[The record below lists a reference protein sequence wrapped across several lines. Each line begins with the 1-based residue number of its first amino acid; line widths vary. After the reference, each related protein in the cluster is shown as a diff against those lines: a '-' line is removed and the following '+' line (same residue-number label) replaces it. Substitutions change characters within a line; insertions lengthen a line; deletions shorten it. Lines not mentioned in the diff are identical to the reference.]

1 MQIFLVALAVGLIAT
16 FGVGAVG
23 GFGAGFVAFLIWIGA
38 VLVLGWVLSAVATR
52 QVTLGTSASVGLVM
66 ETILDEFGTFGWK
79 RVDGRGALNFKPR
92 GFGMSAATLKKPV
105 VSIDVERVDDGITQ
119 VDIWMSQ
126 WSTQGGI
133 VGFCDRVVTK
143 VWLLQRRVV
152 QLEADMRSDA
162 Q

>member
-1 MQIFLVALAVGLIAT
+1 MQISLVALAVGAIAT
-16 FGVGAVG
+16 LGVGAVG

-38 VLVLGWVLSAVATR
+38 VMVLGWVLSAMSKR
-52 QVTLGTSASVGLVM
+52 QVTLGTSASPELVV
-66 ETILDEFGTFGWK
+66 ETVLDEFATFGWK

-105 VSIDVERVDDGITQ
+105 VSIDVERVDSGITQ

-133 VGFCDRVVTK
+133 VGFCDRVVAK
-143 VWLLQRRVV
+143 VWQLRRRVV
-152 QLEADMRSDA
+152 QLDADMRTDA
-162 Q
+162 